1 MTTTTKA
8 STPIDLGISYART
21 DLSTPVAM
29 LNPES
34 TLRDRI
40 FYCASMADSLRGLSD
55 VLQETDDEDVC
66 KIAELF
72 GALIDPLASVLNELR
87 GDVYSQ
93 DKTHCKV
100 QP

>member
-1 MTTTTKA
+1 V
-8 STPIDLGISYART
+8 GISYART

-40 FYCASMADSLRGLSD
+40 FYCASLADSLRNLSD
-55 VLQETDDEDVC
+55 VLQEAGDADTC

-72 GALIDPLASVLNELR
+72 GAMVDPLASVLDALR
-87 GDVYSQ
+87 SDASNQG
-93 DKTHCKV
+93 TTAGEV